1 MAILNYEQ
9 LFTVRANRVK
19 SSIIRELLKLGNQPG
34 IISLGGGLPD
44 PTMFPVEKFR
54 ECMDTALSQ
63 HAAVSLQYGET
74 PGYTPLRKAL
84 AELSKHDGIT
94 NLTEENILITSGS
107 QQAIDFISK
116 LFIEDGDTVILE
128 APSYL
133 SAIQS
138 FQTFGAKFETVPM
151 DADGAIIEE
160 LEKTLKNLEAK
171 GIKPKFFYTIPT
183 FQNPAGVT
191 MTLERRKK
199 LLKIAS
205 EHNLLI
211 IEDNPYGDLRYSG
224 EPVPALK
231 TLDTDNRVIYMRTF
245 SKILAPGIR
254 MGWVVA
260 STEVISKIN
269 LVKQAT
275 DLCSPIVT
283 QVAVCEYLNK
293 DYLWPHVET
302 IKKAY
307 SYKCAVMVQAV
318 KDYFPSEV
326 IVNTP
331 QGGMFLWAQAP
342 DYINTVDIFK
352 DALANG
358 VAYIVGSAFYP
369 DGKGTNTMRLNFTMS
384 TPEKIQEAIKRLGV
398 LLKAKIHK

>member
-1 MAILNYEQ
+1 MAILKFEN
-9 LFTVRANRVK
+9 LFTDRANRVK

-34 IISLGGGLPD
+34 IISLGGGMPD
-44 PTMFPVEKFR
+44 PALFPVEKFR
-54 ECMDTALSQ
+54 ECMDIALKDYPS
-63 HAAVSLQYGET
+63 VSLQYGET

-94 NLTEENILITSGS
+94 DVTEENILITSGS

-116 LFIEDGDTVILE
+116 LFIQDGDTIILE

-138 FQTFGAKFETVPM
+138 FQTFGAKFQSISM
-151 DADGAIIEE
+151 DANGAKVDE
-160 LEKTLKNLEAK
+160 LETLLKKLKAE

-191 MTLERRKK
+191 MPLERRKK
-199 LLKIAS
+199 LMQIAS
-205 EHNLLI
+205 EYDLMI
-211 IEDNPYGDLRYSG
+211 VEDNPYGDLRYSG
-224 EPVPALK
+224 EAVPAVK
-231 TLDTDNRVIYMRTF
+231 SMDPEGHVVYMRTF

-254 MGWVVA
+254 MGWIVA
-260 STEVISKIN
+260 PTEVIAKIN

-275 DLCSPIVT
+275 DLCSPIHT
-283 QVAVCEYLNK
+283 QVAINEYLNR

-307 SYKCAVMVQAV
+307 AHKCAVMVKAV
-318 KDYFPSEV
+318 KDYFPPE
-326 IVNTP
+326 IKVNTP
-331 QGGMFLWAQAP
+331 EGGMFLWAEAP

-358 VAYIVGSAFYP
+358 VAYIVGNAFYP

-384 TPEKIQEAIKRLGV
+384 SPEKIEEAIKRLGS
-398 LLKAKIHK
+398 LLKAKIR

>member
-1 MAILNYEQ
+1 MAILDYQ
-9 LFTVRANRVK
+9 KLFTARANRVK

-44 PTMFPVEKFR
+44 PTLFPVEKFR
-54 ECMDTALSQ
+54 ECMDIALTT

-84 AELSKHDGIT
+84 AELSMHDGIT
-94 NLTEENILITSGS
+94 NVTEENILVSSGS

-116 LFIEDGDTVILE
+116 LFIENGDTVILE

-138 FQTFGAKFETVPM
+138 FQTFGARFETVPM

-160 LEKTLKNLEAK
+160 LESILVKLHAK
-171 GIKPKFFYTIPT
+171 GITPKFFYTIPT

-191 MTLERRKK
+191 LTLERRKK
-199 LLKIAS
+199 LLTLANQY
-205 EHNLLI
+205 NLLI

-231 TLDTDNRVIYMRTF
+231 AMDTENRVIYLRTF

-260 STEVISKIN
+260 PADVISKIN

-307 SYKCAVMVQAV
+307 AHKCAVMVQAV
-318 KDYFPSEV
+318 KDFFPPEV
-326 IVNTP
+326 KVNTP
-331 QGGMFLWAQAP
+331 QGGMFLWAEAP
-342 DYINTVDIFK
+342 EYINTVEIFK

-358 VAYIVGSAFYP
+358 VAYIVGTAFYP

-384 TPEKIQEAIKRLGV
+384 TPEKIQEAIKRLGA
-398 LLKAKIHK
+398 LLKAKIH